1 MYDALRFGYTYG
13 GDEMINLTAL
23 RAMIL
28 HAEEQQE
35 KHVGNIT
42 KHSYWCGME
51 DALLVIEK
59 ILTTGVHNEI

>member
-1 MYDALRFGYTYG
+1 
-13 GDEMINLTAL
+13 MINLTAL

>member
-1 MYDALRFGYTYG
+1 MYDALRFGCNYG

-35 KHVGNIT
+35 KYVGNIT

-59 ILTTGVHNEI
+59 ILTKEGS